1 MNKQQN
7 TIPRSALHDEWKSNY
22 KSFKQNAEDNR
33 LSLAGYL
40 NIISPEP
47 ESPYGPPNALH
58 TLMQK
63 EGLRMEATRHA
74 PASLLQE
81 FMENEERKDLF
92 YADMDDHYDSCFDE
106 YPRSS
111 VRNPASLG
119 QFTAGDPF
127 RPFQDT
133 PVAERKRKAPR
144 LRLNQIVGVTDTIT
158 GVDLRRPEYT
168 TPDINEQMQE
178 VGEGSLIPVATIT
191 MGSRNITLKKVA
203 LGLRWTYEF
212 ARNSEIRVDQLR
224 RWVTNVAIQ
233 HEIALV
239 QEGLNMIMATVDG
252 EAIHQVGAS
261 SNYNFTVEDITSLL
275 FELDEP
281 YQVDTVVGSPSG
293 IVGYLGVNDYTTA
306 RAGAYL
312 DYVQRMHPELVPN
325 PNPLNNIMLPTQYGV
340 VKSNIGPAGSAR
352 TASNFLQVVHATENK
367 DLLLFDSTETLG
379 YIRQLNSETNELDTD
394 PSQQFVTRYLS
405 RYYGFYLNDFNGR
418 MKVYFTP

>member
-1 MNKQQN
+1 MNKQQI
-7 TIPRSALHDEWKSNY
+7 TIPRNALHEEWKTNY
-22 KSFKQNAEDNR
+22 QTFKQNAEDER

-47 ESPYGPPNALH
+47 ESAHGPRNAVH

-63 EGLRMEATRHA
+63 EGLRMERTEYA
-74 PASLLQE
+74 PSSLLQE
-81 FMENEERKDLF
+81 FMENERRKDLL
-92 YADMDDHYDSCFDE
+92 YADMDHYYDSCFDE
-106 YPRSS
+106 HPRSH

-133 PVAERKRKAPR
+133 PVRERKRKAPR
-144 LRLNQIVGVTDTIT
+144 LRLNQIVGMTDVIT

-224 RWVTNVAIQ
+224 RWVARVAVE

-239 QEGLNMIMATVDG
+239 KEGLDTIMSTVDG
-252 EAIHQVGAS
+252 ESTHVVGSTSAQK
-261 SNYNFTVEDITSLL
+261 NFTVQDLTALL

-281 YQVDTVVGSPSG
+281 YQVDTVIGGPAG
-293 IVGYLGVNDYTTA
+293 IVNYLGVTGFCIFTA
-306 RAGAYL
+306 WKL
-312 DYVQRMHPELVPN
+312 LW
-325 PNPLNNIMLPTQYGV
+325 
-340 VKSNIGPAGSAR
+340 IGSKEIIQ
-352 TASNFLQVVHATENK
+352 T
-367 DLLLFDSTETLG
+367 
-379 YIRQLNSETNELDTD
+379 
-394 PSQQFVTRYLS
+394 
-405 RYYGFYLNDFNGR
+405 
-418 MKVYFTP
+418 

>member
-1 MNKQQN
+1 MNKQQVS
-7 TIPRSALHDEWKSNY
+7 IPRSALHEEWKSNY
-22 KSFKQNAEDNR
+22 KTFKQNAEDNR

-133 PVAERKRKAPR
+133 PVVERKRKAPR

-239 QEGLNMIMATVDG
+239 QEGLTMIMATVDG
-252 EAIHQVGAS
+252 ESIHEVGKAS
-261 SNYNFTVEDITSLL
+261 NKNFTTADITSLL

-281 YQVDTVVGSPSG
+281 YQVDTVVGGPGGVVS
-293 IVGYLGVNDYTTA
+293 YLGVVGQSTTG
-306 RAGAYL
+306 GAFL
-312 DYVQRMHPELVPN
+312 DYFQRMHPELVPS

-340 VKSNIGPAGSAR
+340 VKSNIGPAGGVRAN
-352 TASNFLQVVHATENK
+352 SNTLTVTGSNPN
-367 DLLLFDSTETLG
+367 DLLLFDSAETLG

-418 MKVYFTP
+418 MKVYFT